1 VSAKFFDGR
10 GTGMANDKIITTAA
24 LIEKFKE
31 ALDNHW
37 GYIWGTAGE
46 MWTQARQEKLERTTD
61 ADRANSRKYGSK
73 WIGHRVADCS
83 GLFSWS
89 FKQLGGYM
97 YHGSD
102 TMYRKYCVANGEL
115 RSGARTDGQGL
126 KPGTAVFV
134 WKEAKKKY
142 THVGLYVGN
151 GKVIEAKGAQEGVTT
166 SRITDSKWTHL
177 GELKGVDYTG
187 EQPAPVPAPSDDTG
201 FPSVTPWRPTIR
213 KGNVSSVVKEMQTM
227 LDKLGYNLGICG
239 IDGDYGK
246 ATEAAVKEFQR
257 DHQLVVDGVCGPM
270 TWDALQKAVNQ
281 IGEKPVEKVYSV
293 TIRNLNKTQA
303 DAIVAIANNYP
314 GAEIVKGE

>member
-1 VSAKFFDGR
+1 
-10 GTGMANDKIITTAA
+10 MANDKVITTAA
-24 LIEKFKE
+24 LIGKFEE
-31 ALDNHW
+31 ALYNKW

-97 YHGSD
+97 CHGSD
-102 TMYRKYCVANGEL
+102 TMYRKYCTDNGEL

-134 WKEAKKKY
+134 WKEAKGKY

-151 GKVIEAKGAQEGVTT
+151 GKVIEAKGAQAGVTT
-166 SRITDSKWTHL
+166 SKITDSKWTHW

-187 EQPAPVPAPSDDTG
+187 TAPEPAPEPEPAKK
-201 FPSVTPWRPTIR
+201 PTVR
-213 KGNVSSVVKEMQTM
+213 RGSRNAYVKELQTGLM
-227 LDKLGYNLGICG
+227 KLGYNLGICG
-239 IDGDYGK
+239 IDGDFGS
-246 ATEAAVKEFQR
+246 ATEKAVREFQR
-257 DHQLVVDGVCGPM
+257 DHGLTQDGVCGPK
-270 TWDALQKAVNQ
+270 TWSALQEAVD
-281 IGEKPVEKVYSV
+281 GVSAKPAKTFSV
-293 TIRNLNKTQA
+293 TIGGLDYERAQ
-303 DAIVAIANNYP
+303 AIAGNYP
-314 GAEIVKGE
+314 GSVIKEE